1 MCLRAPFFG
10 AYGREKLVQ
19 AKAELIIIHKTHPT
33 KDEVG
38 GSMVRILIA
47 DDHEMLRRGLIQTLE
62 RHPNWEICGEAS
74 NGREAVELA
83 EKTLPNVALLDLS
96 MPQMNGL
103 EATRAIK
110 KASSNTEI
118 MILTV
123 HETDSLI
130 REVLEAGARG
140 YLLKTDPARQIVA
153 AIEALAEHKPYFTW
167 NVSKTMLDSY
177 LARESGTDRSPVLS
191 HLTSRERQVLQLLAE
206 GRSNRAVSALLAIS
220 VKTVETHRA
229 AIMKKLGI
237 GSIAEL
243 VRYAV
248 RNSVIQA

>member
-1 MCLRAPFFG
+1 
-10 AYGREKLVQ
+10 
-19 AKAELIIIHKTHPT
+19 
-33 KDEVG
+33 
-38 GSMVRILIA
+38 MVRILIA
-47 DDHEMLRRGLIQTLE
+47 DDHEMLRRGLRQTLE
-62 RHPNWEICGEAS
+62 QHPNWEVCGEAS
-74 NGREAVELA
+74 NGRQAVEIA
-83 EKTLPNVALLDLS
+83 EKTLPNVDLS
-96 MPQMNGL
+96 MPEMNGL

-110 KASSNTEI
+110 KVSPNSEVL
-118 MILTV
+118 ILTV

-130 REVLEAGARG
+130 REVLGAGARG

-153 AIEALAEHKPYFTW
+153 AIEALSEHKPYFTW

-177 LARESGTDRSPVLS
+177 LARDGGTDRPPILS

-206 GRSNRAVSALLAIS
+206 GRSNRAVSVLLGIS

>member
-1 MCLRAPFFG
+1 
-10 AYGREKLVQ
+10 
-19 AKAELIIIHKTHPT
+19 
-33 KDEVG
+33 
-38 GSMVRILIA
+38 
-47 DDHEMLRRGLIQTLE
+47 
-62 RHPNWEICGEAS
+62 
-74 NGREAVELA
+74 
-83 EKTLPNVALLDLS
+83 
-96 MPQMNGL
+96 
-103 EATRAIK
+103 
-110 KASSNTEI
+110 